1 MEFIGSFGFYQKM
14 FVDWKE
20 GRKIMG
26 DDRLIRNRKGHL
38 SSDKDRMDTSG
49 DGKFQD
55 PEIKRSQNG

>member
-1 MEFIGSFGFYQKM
+1 MESIGSFGFYQKM

-38 SSDKDRMDTSG
+38 SSDKYRMDTSG